1 MSGKQQDRD
10 SLERAMD
17 NAPDGSEIDLQEVSR
32 AVSSGQVEAE
42 EQPTPQDEL
51 REGNEYARRGTAT
64 ERSS

>member
-1 MSGKQQDRD
+1 MSEQQRDRG

-17 NAPDGSEIDLQEVSR
+17 EAPDGSEIDLQEIARSVD
-32 AVSSGQVEAE
+32 SGQVEAE

-51 REGNEYARRGTAT
+51 REGNEYARRGADT